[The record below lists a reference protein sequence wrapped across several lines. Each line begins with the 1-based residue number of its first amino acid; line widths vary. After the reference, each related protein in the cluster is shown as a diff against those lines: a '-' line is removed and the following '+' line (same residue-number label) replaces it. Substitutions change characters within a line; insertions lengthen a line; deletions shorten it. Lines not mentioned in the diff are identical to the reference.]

1 MEYIWKSYRDHHPR
15 GDSPAYIRLHSK
27 KSRCRWYP
35 IFTSIGNNCKHLLHI
50 PLFLYPISRVSACL
64 LLRRSETNS
73 SFEFITL
80 VEKIPTSAVRVSS
93 MYSKKSYPIHTRRF
107 GPGKIVDWWTRR
119 ESAGQTRGSI
129 PVDMLNRMESNK
141 QNTMVEKTDI
151 RLRIIYTVC
160 HETCRCFCFFWH

>member
-50 PLFLYPISRVSACL
+50 PLFLYPISRVSAFL
-64 LLRRSETNS
+64 LLRRSETDS

-80 VEKIPTSAVRVSS
+80 VEKISTSAVRVSS

-107 GPGKIVDWWTRR
+107 GPGKIVDKRR
-119 ESAGQTRGSI
+119 ECRSNTRVNPSRYVEPDGKQQTEHDGGEDRHSI
-129 PVDMLNRMESNK
+129 
-141 QNTMVEKTDI
+141 TDH
-151 RLRIIYTVC
+151 LHC
-160 HETCRCFCFFWH
+160 LSWNM